1 MKKKRKQRRKY
12 SPKIASI
19 RLLGAVDDWVNANG
33 GNALVAGSIG
43 LLDHPSMGIFS
54 EGLDSLSF
62 YVVMKVTGKR
72 PVKEESKVILG
83 RDPEPSQQKRR

>member
-19 RLLGAVDDWVNANG
+19 RLLGAVGDWVNANG

-43 LLDHPSMGIFS
+43 LLFSDHPSMGIFS
-54 EGLDSLSF
+54 EGLDSRASTWSSRSLAS
-62 YVVMKVTGKR
+62 GPSRKR
-72 PVKEESKVILG
+72 AK
-83 RDPEPSQQKRR
+83 